1 MRGVLTLTSLIL
13 TISLKTSLAAVSSDC
28 VRPKNYELKIP
39 PLTTNWTSSVGL
51 SPWPEYPRPQLRRE
65 SFLNL
70 NGLWEFRPAKSTDEL
85 RNPPINGCGFD
96 DQILVPFP
104 MESGLSGIMSN
115 HTLSWYR
122 KTFSVPQNWT
132 GEIKLNFGAV
142 DYEATVFVN
151 GQELGFHRGGYFRF
165 DLNITSSLNGAGKE
179 NEILVFVYDPSNSK
193 DAMIPIGKQALD
205 PTHTFYTS
213 SSGIW
218 QTVFIEPVPISHV
231 TEIQLNGDMRGK
243 VRVRVVTNSV
253 KDPTAVTLK
262 NSTVKLTV
270 FSPRISSTDDNLYPE
285 KLGDVILNV
294 QGNTNSDFEFKIQ
307 SPKLWSPE
315 TPNLYHVRVEYGDD
329 VVHSY
334 LGLRTVEKRKD
345 SKGIYRTFLN
355 GQSVFP
361 FGTLDQGYW
370 PDGIY
375 TAPSFEAMQYDLKV
389 LKQLGL
395 NSLRKHVKIEPDL
408 FYYACDRIGLL
419 VFQDMPSMNA
429 FAPWPNDSQQAEF
442 ERQLKLMVTTHLSFP
457 SIIIWVI
464 YNEGWG
470 QIGSSP
476 ELVLAPALKEMDPT
490 RLVIGVSGW
499 RYHGAGDFHDN
510 HHYPY
515 PQCGSPFY
523 SLESAPHDS
532 SKIAIQGEFGGIGQ
546 IPDLKNL
553 WNVSQ
558 ALSSLNQTY
567 EMVESIEVWNYR
579 ALKMVQ
585 ELKEQTVMFSCA
597 GAIYTQTTD
606 VEAETNGLMTY
617 DRRILRADVKRW
629 KDLVMSI
636 YGAATDG
643 TNSSDSRSVG
653 SLKMYD
659 IKNP

>member
-1 MRGVLTLTSLIL
+1 MHHTRYVLLSL
-13 TISLKTSLAAVSSDC
+13 SLKGTKKEIESVYDSISDDTHSDC

-132 GEIKLNFGAV
+132 
-142 DYEATVFVN
+142 ATVFVN

-165 DLNITSSLNGAGKE
+165 NLNITSSLNGAGKE

-231 TEIQLNGDMRGK
+231 
-243 VRVRVVTNSV
+243 RVRVVTNSV

-270 FSPRISSTDDNLYPE
+270 FSPRISSTDDNLT
-285 KLGDVILNV
+285 LRSL
-294 QGNTNSDFEFKIQ
+294 IQ

-370 PDGIY
+370 PDGMDLY
-375 TAPSFEAMQYDLKV
+375 CSKFEAMQYDLKV

-476 ELVLAPALKEMDPT
+476 ELVLAPALKEMDLPD
-490 RLVIGVSGW
+490 W
-499 RYHGAGDFHDN
+499 YHGAGDFHDN

-532 SKIAIQGEFGGIGQ
+532 SKISYPGR

-643 TNSSDSRSVG
+643 TNSSDSRIRWIFEDV
-653 SLKMYD
+653 
-659 IKNP
+659 